1 VNEKQV
7 VVLGAGIVGVCTAL
21 HLQRRGCAVT
31 LVDKGL
37 PGRETSF
44 GNAGIIQREAI
55 EPYAFPRDLAS
66 LINVAAKRDIGVNYH
81 LRAMPE
87 YVPALVRYWANSAPK
102 HYQAIADA
110 FRTLIE
116 HSISE
121 HSELIEQSGS
131 QNLIVRK
138 GWIQAF
144 RSPQQFDEAVER
156 AVRVSAQ
163 GVLSEHLDGVA
174 LRLAEP
180 ALSDAL
186 VGGIHWLQPWTCIE
200 PGELVQRYAD
210 LFVREGG
217 EILRGDA
224 RSLRQSGAG
233 WSVDTDSGSVGAS
246 QVVVALGPW
255 AHELVGEL
263 GYRIPLFVKRGYHA
277 HFADGATLSRP
288 VLDTEQG
295 YMLAPMKRGVRL
307 STGAEFAS
315 LSAPPTPVQLGKA
328 ERAAR
333 QVLAL
338 GPQVERTPWSGA
350 RPCTVDMKPV
360 IGAAPLHK
368 GLWFNFGHAHQ
379 GFTLGPVSGRL
390 LAELMM
396 GETPVVDPAPFAP
409 GRF

>member
-1 VNEKQV
+1 MNEKQV

-66 LINVAAKRDIGVNYH
+66 LINVATKRDIGVNYH

-87 YVPALVRYWANSAPK
+87 YVPALVRYWANSAPR

-144 RSPQQFDEAVER
+144 RSPLQFDEAVER
-156 AVRVSAQ
+156 AVRVSAH
-163 GVLSEHLDGVA
+163 GVLSEPLDGAA

-186 VGGIHWLQPWTCIE
+186 VGGIHWLQPWTCTE
-200 PGELVQRYAD
+200 PGELVQRYAE

-217 EILRGDA
+217 ESLRGDA

-233 WSVDTDSGSVGAS
+233 WSVDTDSGPVGAA

-255 AHELVGEL
+255 AHELLGEL
-263 GYRIPLFVKRGYHA
+263 GYRLPLFVKRGYHA
-277 HFADGATLSRP
+277 HFADGATLNRP

>member
-1 VNEKQV
+1 MNEKQV

-21 HLQRRGCAVT
+21 HLRRRGCAVT

-66 LINVAAKRDIGVNYH
+66 LINVATKRDIGVNYH

-87 YVPALVRYWANSAPK
+87 YLPALARYWANSAPR
-102 HYQAIADA
+102 HYQAIAEA

-144 RSPQQFDEAVER
+144 RTTKQLDDAVGH
-156 AVRVSAQ
+156 AVRVSAH
-163 GVLSEHLDGVA
+163 GVLSEHLDGAA
-174 LRLAEP
+174 LRRAEP
-180 ALSDAL
+180 ALSDAV

-224 RSLRQSGAG
+224 RTLRQSGAG

-246 QVVVALGPW
+246 EVVVALGPW
-255 AHELVGEL
+255 AHELLGEL

-277 HFADGATLSRP
+277 HFGDGATLSRP

-295 YMLAPMKRGVRL
+295 YMLAPMKRGIRL

-315 LSAPPTPVQLGKA
+315 LSAPPTPVQLAKA

-333 QVLAL
+333 QILAL

>member
-1 VNEKQV
+1 MNEKQV

-66 LINVAAKRDIGVNYH
+66 LINVATKRDIGVNYH

-87 YVPALVRYWANSAPK
+87 YVPALVRYWANSAPR

-144 RSPQQFDEAVER
+144 RSPKQFDEAVER
-156 AVRVSAQ
+156 AVRVSAH
-163 GVLSEHLDGVA
+163 GVLSEPLDGVA

-217 EILRGDA
+217 EIVRGDA

-233 WSVDTDSGSVGAS
+233 WSVATDSGSVGAS

-255 AHELVGEL
+255 AHELLGEL

-315 LSAPPTPVQLGKA
+315 LSAPPTPVQLAKA

-338 GPQVERTPWSGA
+338 GPQVERTPWNGA

-396 GETPVVDPAPFAP
+396 CETPVVDPAPFAP

>member
-1 VNEKQV
+1 MNKKQV
-7 VVLGAGIVGVCTAL
+7 VVLGAGIVGICTAL
-21 HLQRRGCAVT
+21 HLQRRGCVVT

-37 PGRETSF
+37 PARETSF

-55 EPYAFPRDLAS
+55 EPYAFPRDFAS
-66 LINVAAKRDIGVNYH
+66 LIKVAAKRDNRVNYH
-81 LRAMPE
+81 LGAMPE
-87 YVPALVRYWANSAPK
+87 YAPALVRYWVNSAPK
-102 HYQAIADA
+102 HYQAIAEA

-116 HSISE
+116 HSVSE

-131 QNLIVRK
+131 QHLIVRK

-144 RSPQQFDEAVER
+144 RTAKQLDDAVEH
-156 AVRVSAQ
+156 AVRVKTH
-163 GVLSEHLDGVA
+163 GVLSEHLDGA
-174 LRLAEP
+174 AMRRAEP
-180 ALSDAL
+180 ALNDAF
-186 VGGIHWLQPWTCIE
+186 VGGVHWLQPWTCIE

-210 LFVREGG
+210 LFMCEGG
-217 EILRGDA
+217 EVLRGDA

-233 WSVDTDSGSVGAS
+233 WSVDTDSGSIDAS
-246 QVVVALGPW
+246 EVVVALGPW
-255 AHELVGEL
+255 AHEILSDL
-263 GYRIPLFVKRGYHA
+263 GYRIPLFLKRGYHA
-277 HFADGATLSRP
+277 HYDHGATLNRP

-295 YMLAPMKRGVRL
+295 FMLAPMKRGIRL

-315 LSAPPTPVQLGKA
+315 LSAPQTPVQLTKA

-333 QVLAL
+333 QILAL
-338 GPQVERTPWSGA
+338 GTQVERTPWSGA

-360 IGAAPLHK
+360 IGEAPLHK

-396 GETPVVDPAPFAP
+396 GETPLVDPAPFAP
-409 GRF
+409 SRF

>member
-1 VNEKQV
+1 MNEKQV

-31 LVDKGL
+31 LVDKGS

-87 YVPALVRYWANSAPK
+87 YVPALVRYWANSAPR

-156 AVRVSAQ
+156 AVRVSAH

-217 EILRGDA
+217 EIVRGDA

-255 AHELVGEL
+255 AHELLGEL

-315 LSAPPTPVQLGKA
+315 LSAPPTPVQLAKA